1 MSETPTVVVVEDD
14 VLISLYLQGL
24 CKDFGATVLGYAVDG
39 DTALAMLTEMKP
51 SHVLMDMRL
60 RGEKDGVDVGKVIY
74 KTQPTIKVIYITGSN
89 EPETQARIG
98 TDHPYRVLI
107 KPINPND
114 LKDALLGE

>member
-1 MSETPTVVVVEDD
+1 MSVAPTVVVVEDD

-24 CKDFGATVLGYAVDG
+24 CKDFGATVLGSAVDG
-39 DTALAMLTEMKP
+39 DVALKLLDDVKP
-51 SHVLMDMRL
+51 THVLMDVRL
-60 RGEKDGVDVGKVIY
+60 RGEKDGVDVGKEIY

-98 TDHPYRVLI
+98 TDHPYRVLV

-114 LKDALLGE
+114 LKEALLGE